1 MQRFILVC
9 ALLAACLGAAFAQ
22 GPVVVA
28 PQPLRGIV
36 TVTAPYGQF
45 YTNLGARERLCAG
58 AEILLVRGGVA
69 IARARILKVNQ
80 LDSIAQLAPEFP
92 AVIPQTGDVAVVQ
105 VNPQR
110 PTVGRLTPPDYWG
123 TVPRNCRPPELPAIE
138 PDMDFRD
145 LELTYTLAAIAILVD
160 VVTD

>member
-1 MQRFILVC
+1 MHRVILVC
-9 ALLAACLGAAFAQ
+9 ALLAACLGAAVAQ
-22 GPVVVA
+22 VTAVA

-45 YTNLGARERLCAG
+45 YTNIGARERLCAG
-58 AEILLVRGGVA
+58 AEILLVRGGVV

-92 AVIPQTGDVAVVQ
+92 AVIPQTGDVVVVQ

-110 PTVGRLTPPDYWG
+110 PTVRRLTPPDYWG